1 MPYSDISAQEII
13 RSMINAVLI
22 VTPGFRIESV
32 NQAACELLGYSE
44 DEFLGMPI
52 HEICPIDKLFQVRGV
67 TDLLMGGSITNV
79 ERELRSR
86 SGDNIPVLFSGS
98 VLKDEAGG
106 IQSILCVAVDI
117 SEAKAA
123 SVAKSEF
130 LAAMSHE
137 LRTPL
142 NAIIGYSE
150 MLKEEAEDLNPEDFI
165 PDLQKIH
172 DAGTH
177 LLTLINDI
185 LDLSKIE
192 AGKTELY
199 LETFNVLKMVGEVV
213 GIIQPLVEKNAN
225 ILEVHCEDSIGSIRA
240 DMTKVR
246 QKAAPVGQRES

>member
-32 NQAACELLGYSE
+32 NQAACALLGYSE
-44 DEFLGMPI
+44 DEFLDMPI
-52 HEICPIDKLFQVRGV
+52 HKICPIDQLFQVSGI
-67 TDLLMGGSITNV
+67 TDLLQGGSVTNV

-98 VLKDEAGG
+98 VIKDEVGG

-117 SEAKAA
+117 SEAKQA

-150 MLKEEAEDLNPEDFI
+150 MLKEEAEHLNQEDFI
-165 PDLQKIH
+165 PDLQRIH

-192 AGKTELY
+192 AGRTELY
-199 LETFNVLKMVGEVV
+199 LVLQLQIK
-213 GIIQPLVEKNAN
+213 
-225 ILEVHCEDSIGSIRA
+225 R
-240 DMTKVR
+240 R
-246 QKAAPVGQRES
+246 